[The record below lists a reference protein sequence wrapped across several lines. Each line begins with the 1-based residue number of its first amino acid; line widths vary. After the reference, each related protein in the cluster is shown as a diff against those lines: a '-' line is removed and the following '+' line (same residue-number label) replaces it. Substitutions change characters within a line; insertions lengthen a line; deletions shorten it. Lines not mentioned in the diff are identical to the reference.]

1 VVRNPP
7 VMQEMQETWVQIL
20 GWRRNWQTTPGF
32 LPEKLHEQ
40 RRLMGYSLWGRK
52 ESDMTEHNHK
62 FD

>member
-1 VVRNPP
+1 
-7 VMQEMQETWVQIL
+7 MQEMQETWVQIL